1 MRQATVEKE
10 RLNLYL
16 PKPLVDD
23 LRRQV
28 PARQRTRFVREALAQ
43 ALRRRQL
50 RAAIAA
56 SAGAWHDEDH
66 PDLASG
72 PEIDRWVTEE
82 RAALGWDRPQE
93 PDHA

>member
-1 MRQATVEKE
+1 MSQAPVEKE

-28 PARQRTRFVREALAQ
+28 PARQRTQFVRDALAQ

-50 RAAIAA
+50 QAAIAA
-56 SAGAWHDEDH
+56 SAGAWRDEDH
-66 PDLASG
+66 PDLTTG
-72 PEIDRWVTEE
+72 PEIDRWVAED
-82 RAALGWDRPQE
+82 RVALGWDRAEE